1 MKTKDNKKILNI
13 NVFLQI
19 DRKIKIMSYTHVQT
33 FQKKKYNRKVDERHE
48 RTTAWQ
54 NSNKLK
60 TEL

>member
-1 MKTKDNKKILNI
+1 MYRHFKK
-13 NVFLQI
+13 
-19 DRKIKIMSYTHVQT
+19 
-33 FQKKKYNRKVDERHE
+33 KKKYNRKVDERHE